1 MQYGKLQHSERRH
14 SNTSSMN
21 VKIWLQAF
29 RLRTLPLALSCIAM
43 GGFLAASANAFRWDI
58 FLLCISTTILLQI
71 LSNLANDY
79 GDSVH
84 GADSHDRKGPKRA
97 VQSGAISAQ
106 QMKTAVIVFVLLC
119 LVSGVTLLIVS
130 FGLDWKAILFF
141 LGLGLLSIMAAIAY
155 TVGKKPYGYAGLG
168 DFSVL
173 IFFGLVGV
181 MGSYYLFTKEISG
194 YQLLPA
200 LSCGFFSIGVLNVN
214 NIRDIESDRK
224 AGKFSIP
231 VRIGRANAIKYHWF
245 LICAGILSTI
255 VFTFLTSHTIW
266 QWSFLLSTPLFIVNG
281 VAVSKKPS
289 MQLDPYLKQM
299 ALATLVFVLL
309 FGVGLILS
317 EKL

>member
-1 MQYGKLQHSERRH
+1 M
-14 SNTSSMN
+14 
-21 VKIWLQAF
+21 VKVWLQAF

-58 FLLCISTTILLQI
+58 FLLCILTTIFLQI

-84 GADSHDRKGPKRA
+84 GADSMDRKGPKRA
-97 VQSGAISAQ
+97 VQSGAITAQ
-106 QMKTAVIVFVLLC
+106 QMKSAVVIFVALC
-119 LVSGVTLLIVS
+119 LISGVALLVVS
-130 FGLDWKAILFF
+130 FGLNWKAILFF
-141 LGLGLLSIMAAIAY
+141 LGLGLLSIVAAIAY

-181 MGSYYLFTKEISG
+181 MGSYYLFTKEVSA

-200 LSCGFFSIGVLNVN
+200 LSCGFLSIGVLNVN

-231 VRIGRANAIKYHWF
+231 VRVGRVNAIRYHW
-245 LICAGILSTI
+245 LLLLMGIFST
-255 VFTFLTSHTIW
+255 VLYTFLTFNSPW
-266 QWSFLLSTPLFIVNG
+266 QLLFVLSMPMFLKNG
-281 VAVSKKPS
+281 LAVSNKPS
-289 MQLDPYLKQM
+289 AQLDPYLKQL
-299 ALATLVFVLL
+299 ALSTLVFVLL
-309 FGVGLILS
+309 FGAGLILS
-317 EKL
+317 TRF